1 MPTLSQNITN
11 TITYLDEI
19 RDAIIGTK
27 IGMPTNELV
36 ANYANYI
43 KNLMPIVL
51 EVSPIELEFPG
62 EGGNQLITVKSNIEY
77 SIATPNWITYAT
89 NGDQITFTA
98 ELNDGSPR
106 TSVIEIHGVEYPN
119 CQRIIQIQQD
129 RRPDTLEVNT
139 TMLTLSPRTPSATL
153 DIISNSDW
161 TVTTDYP
168 LIITPMSGSKNQT
181 ITVSTDTFESTV
193 WGLTITTAGWEG
205 IGQVTQSVRVFILD
219 S

>member
-27 IGMPTNELV
+27 IGMPTNEKV

-51 EVSPIELEFPG
+51 EVSPTELEFPG
-62 EGGNQLITVKSNIEY
+62 EGGTNKIIVNSNISY
-77 SIATPNWITYAT
+77 GISTPDWITYT
-89 NGDQITFTA
+89 ISNNEIDCIA
-98 ELNDGSPR
+98 ELNDNGPR
-106 TSVIEIHGVEYPN
+106 TSTIRVAGIDYPN
-119 CQRIIQIQQD
+119 CERLISISQD
-129 RRPDTLEVNT
+129 RRPDTLEVST
-139 TMLTLSPRTPSATL
+139 TMLTLSPRIPSATL

-168 LIITPMSGSKNQT
+168 LTITPTSGSKNQT

-193 WGLTITTAGWEG
+193 WGLEITTAGWEG
-205 IGQVTQSVRVFILD
+205 TGQVSKNVRIFILD
-219 S
+219 N